1 MCIRVSCCCCCV
13 RDVVRAAKAVAV
25 AYIVVAFVLMAR
37 DLDVPGFSQGLG
49 AGLGASIAV
58 LYLLLQECSRPL
70 VAVFAKPLQ
79 GSVKM
84 RPPGCVNA
92 AGKAR

>member
-25 AYIVVAFVLMAR
+25 VYIVVAFVLMAR

-58 LYLLLQECSRPL
+58 LYLLLQDCSRPL
-70 VAVFAKPLQ
+70 VAFL
-79 GSVKM
+79 GSSTEG
-84 RPPGCVNA
+84 RIRYPIENA
-92 AGKAR
+92 L